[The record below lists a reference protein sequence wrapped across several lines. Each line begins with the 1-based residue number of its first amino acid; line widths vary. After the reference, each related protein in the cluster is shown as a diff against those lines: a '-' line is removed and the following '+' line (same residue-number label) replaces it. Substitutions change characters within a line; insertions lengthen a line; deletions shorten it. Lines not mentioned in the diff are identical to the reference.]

1 MADNTISSSFVKQ
14 FEADVH
20 LVYQRMGSKLTN
32 MVRRK
37 NSVKGESTTF
47 QVVGK
52 GEAQQKGRN
61 SDVPILNLN
70 HSAVECTL
78 ADYYAGEF
86 IDKLDEL
93 KVEHDERQV
102 AAQSI
107 AAAMGRKS
115 DAILVAAMDGGGY
128 SGASQQTSSS
138 GGVTQAKV
146 EEIYEHMGNEDVP
159 DDGQRML
166 GVAPQGWTDL
176 MGVTSFSDRDY
187 VLESELPFRGGAGSL
202 KKWFSFVVFTFSG
215 WTKNSAVRS
224 SYAWHKS
231 SFGFASGQ
239 DVQMDITWQGL
250 KQAHL
255 CVGSLSQGACIIDL
269 TGAYELR
276 ATES

>member
-1 MADNTISSSFVKQ
+1 MADNTISTSFVKQ
-14 FEADVH
+14 FEAEVH
-20 LVYQRMGSKLTN
+20 LEYQRMGSKLTD

-37 NSVKGESTTF
+37 NNVTGQSTTF

-52 GEAQQKGRN
+52 GEAQTKGRN

-70 HSAVECTL
+70 HTAVECTL

-107 AAAMGRKS
+107 SAAMGRKS
-115 DAILVAAMDGGGY
+115 DAILVTAMDAGGW
-128 SGASQQTSSS
+128 SGASQQTASA

-146 EEIYEHMGNEDVP
+146 EEIYEHMGNNDVA
-159 DDGQRML
+159 DDGQRNL
-166 GVAPQGWTDL
+166 SVAPQGWTDL
-176 MGVTSFSDRDY
+176 MGIAAFADRDY
-187 VLESELPFRGGAGSL
+187 VVESELPFRGGAGSH
-202 KKWFSFVVFTFSG
+202 KKWFSFNCFTFSG

-231 SFGFASGQ
+231 AFGFASGQ
-239 DVQMDITWQGL
+239 EVSLDVTWQGL
-250 KQAHL
+250 KAAHL
-255 CVGSLSQGACIIDL
+255 CVGSLSQGGCIIDL
-269 TGAYELR
+269 TGGYELR